1 MKSGF
6 WPLYRY
12 DPRDIVDGRHPL
24 RLDSKAPT
32 IPVKEFQTKEARFA
46 MLARSRPE
54 KHAELQKL
62 AQADAEERWRLYQ
75 QLAGVERH
83 APGQPEEHEH
93 GRVSPAEE
101 EEVEAWPT

>member
-1 MKSGF
+1 
-6 WPLYRY
+6 
-12 DPRDIVDGRHPL
+12 VDGRHPL

-83 APGQPEEHEH
+83 APGQPEEDEH
-93 GRVSPAEE
+93 GRGSPAEE